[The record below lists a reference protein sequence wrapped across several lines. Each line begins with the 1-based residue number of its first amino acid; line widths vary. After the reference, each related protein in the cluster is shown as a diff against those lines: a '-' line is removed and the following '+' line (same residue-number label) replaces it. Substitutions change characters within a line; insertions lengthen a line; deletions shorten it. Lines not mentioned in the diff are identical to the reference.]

1 MTANKTV
8 DQITELLRKSNLA
21 WLLPNLRQD
30 FVVWNNLIDPEFYGM
45 FSQLIPAG
53 SEISPRDFT
62 PSRLALIAL
71 NQSVTENIESRE
83 WLDSIDSQVLQL
95 AIRSF
100 NDQTLLQA
108 NPQNLATAGL
118 IALALAY
125 KFRATNNWN
134 GLLDSL
140 QDKPGLHWLSPL
152 VCLYGLV
159 EDTTGMLHSLVQPG
173 ASPFRLELAAHVVL
187 SNPLPSDEQVA
198 IFMDLCHGD
207 IW

>member
-1 MTANKTV
+1 MTANKTG

-45 FSQLIPAG
+45 FSQLKPAG

-62 PSRLALIAL
+62 PSRLALLAL
-71 NQSVTENIESRE
+71 NQSVTGNIKSRE

-100 NDQTLLQA
+100 NDQTLFQA

-118 IALALAY
+118 IALALAF

-134 GLLDSL
+134 ALLDPI
-140 QDKPGLHWLSPL
+140 QDKPGAHWLSPL

-159 EDTTGMLHSLVQPG
+159 GDTP
-173 ASPFRLELAAHVVL
+173 
-187 SNPLPSDEQVA
+187 
-198 IFMDLCHGD
+198 
-207 IW
+207 